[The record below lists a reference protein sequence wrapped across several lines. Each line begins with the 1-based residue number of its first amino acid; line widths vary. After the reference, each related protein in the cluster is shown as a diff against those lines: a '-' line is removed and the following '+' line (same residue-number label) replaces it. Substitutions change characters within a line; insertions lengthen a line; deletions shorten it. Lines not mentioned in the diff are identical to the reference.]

1 MIKIKLIREFT
12 GKDLTTEFSK
22 KYGSIERLER
32 MFKRDPK
39 NMELYGDLDDWEYF
53 NDHPDEKIEESK
65 IIYTNKESIGAIELN
80 LFSLIKQFN
89 PQSVSELA
97 KLSKRD
103 LTTVQRK
110 VKELEEE
117 GFISLVN
124 GSKNRKIPTLNYNKL
139 EISI

>member
-1 MIKIKLIREFT
+1 MIKINLVKEFT
-12 GKDLTTEFSK
+12 GKELTLEFSK

-32 MFKRDPK
+32 MFKRDPT
-39 NMELYGDLDDWEYF
+39 NMEFYGDLDDWTYF

-80 LFSLIKQFN
+80 LISLIKQFK
-89 PQSVSELA
+89 PKSVSELA
-97 KLSKRD
+97 KLSERD
-103 LTTVQRK
+103 LTTVQKK

-117 GFISLVN
+117 GFISLVK

-139 EISI
+139 EIAI